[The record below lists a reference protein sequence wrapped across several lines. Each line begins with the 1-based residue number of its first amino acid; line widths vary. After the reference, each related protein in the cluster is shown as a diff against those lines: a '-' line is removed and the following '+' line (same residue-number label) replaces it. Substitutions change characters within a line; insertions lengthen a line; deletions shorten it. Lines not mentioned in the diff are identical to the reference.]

1 MKKRLII
8 ILLVLALSAGY
19 VYASY
24 NSLLPKNLPTIPK
37 STVDQFKDKI
47 PTFNSFSSGT
57 NTKTQLETVSSRAKE
72 LGSLAQ
78 DALGNTIQVD
88 NSKPLQEKAVEY
100 GQYVYCKQVVESYEI
115 NQKLRAETAN

>member
-1 MKKRLII
+1 MKKKLII
-8 ILLVLALSAGY
+8 VLLLLLLAGGY
-19 VYASY
+19 VYAGY
-24 NSLLPKNLPTIPK
+24 NGWLPQNFPTIPK
-37 STVDQFKDKI
+37 ATIDQFKTKV
-47 PTFNSFSSGT
+47 PAFNDLQGGT
-57 NTKTQLETVSSRAKE
+57 KDQLETVSSRAKE
-72 LGSLAQ
+72 LGSFAQ